1 MRIRAFLAI
10 ILATLALPG
19 VTAAQGEVVI
29 DRPLSQTPIN
39 LSRIAPDATFSQAT
53 AQPKSDSLANGMLI
67 GAGIGVVV
75 GMLVVP
81 RAMCGPNDSECSTI
95 VRVAIGL
102 PVIAGGLGIGA
113 LVDSRH
119 KQDAR
124 AAGVNRDASLG
135 IDERDLSHV
144 ALAVGREELRLS
156 LLRDDPP
163 PQ

>member
-10 ILATLALPG
+10 ILATLTLPG
-19 VTAAQGEVVI
+19 VTAAQSEVVI
-29 DRPLSQTPIN
+29 HQPLSQTPIN
-39 LSRIAPDATFSQAT
+39 LSRIAPDTTLSQAM

-67 GAGIGVVV
+67 GAGIGAVV
-75 GMLVVP
+75 GMLVIP

-102 PVIAGGLGIGA
+102 PAIAGGLGIGA

-124 AAGVNRDASLG
+124 PAGVTFNVRW
-135 IDERDLSHV
+135 
-144 ALAVGREELRLS
+144 
-156 LLRDDPP
+156 
-163 PQ
+163 